1 MDDWSLLGKNKD
13 GERRMEKE
21 KKIRIVIQDTPP
33 SLNELIGK
41 PYGEVAGIKKIWA
54 DVLYVLAYQA
64 GWRPAEKTKYKNCKV
79 IMRFPSKRRVDE
91 DNFRKVIKD
100 ALFYADLV
108 WDDSVQKLNFS
119 LTVIPDTG
127 KRATEIEL
135 W

>member
-1 MDDWSLLGKNKD
+1 MGKR
-13 GERRMEKE
+13 EI
-21 KKIRIVIQDTPP
+21 KIIIPDTPP

-41 PYGEVAGIKKIWA
+41 PFGEVAGIKKNWA
-54 DVLYVLAYQA
+54 DLLYIYAYEA

-79 IMRFPSKRRVDE
+79 IMRFPSKRRIDE
-91 DNFRKVIKD
+91 DNYRKVIKD

-119 LTVIPDTG
+119 LKVIPDTG
-127 KRATEIEL
+127 KRETEIEL